1 MDLKQ
6 FEKKFLKLNVEKKVQ
21 IFNTYCKIK
30 NHPHQIFPLD
40 EETIEMYNYN
50 DSFCVEHGHFKIT
63 DPYWHYL
70 DDGSIDT
77 LSKIDVN
84 KMVKLYV
91 NDIYHCP
98 KSYANLIR

>member
-6 FEKKFLKLNVEKKVQ
+6 LEKKFLKLNVDKKVQ

-40 EETIEMYNYN
+40 EETIE
-50 DSFCVEHGHFKIT
+50 SFCVEHGHSKIT

-70 DDGSIDT
+70 DDGSIET
-77 LSKIDVN
+77 LSKIAVN
-84 KMVKLYV
+84 NIIKLYI

>member
-1 MDLKQ
+1 MHDW
-6 FEKKFLKLNVEKKVQ
+6 
-21 IFNTYCKIK
+21 
-30 NHPHQIFPLD
+30 
-40 EETIEMYNYN
+40 N

-77 LSKIDVN
+77 LSKIAVN
-84 KMVKLYV
+84 KIVKLYI
-91 NDIYHCP
+91 NDIYPCR